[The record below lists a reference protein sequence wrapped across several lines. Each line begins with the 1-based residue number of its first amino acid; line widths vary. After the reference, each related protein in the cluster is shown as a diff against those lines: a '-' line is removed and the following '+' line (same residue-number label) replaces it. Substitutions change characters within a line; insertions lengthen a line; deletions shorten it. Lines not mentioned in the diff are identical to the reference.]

1 MGHKLPTEWQHKMGN
16 SEGLSSNSLMNKNVH
31 DIQKSVI
38 HKSKDSPNITIPEIK
53 PRKTRALTKRYDTEI
68 DEEFKTRSSQLPNSH
83 FKDMPR
89 IIKVKNCE
97 ITGHFIPGFVSSEN
111 NLHEKPRKFEPIQKQ
126 NEFGL
131 SRTLMKEKTHRK
143 INPESTVENITQ
155 KNKFNKAT
163 YQARS
168 IGIATPIVPVSHER
182 KKILIKK

>member
-38 HKSKDSPNITIPEIK
+38 HKVKDSPIITIPEIK

-89 IIKVKNCE
+89 IIRVKNCE
-97 ITGHFIPGFVSSEN
+97 ITGHFIPGFVSSKDDIN
-111 NLHEKPRKFEPIQKQ
+111 EKPREFEPIKKR
-126 NEFGL
+126 NEFGI
-131 SRTLMKEKTHRK
+131 SKTMMKEKTYNK
-143 INPESTVENITQ
+143 INPESIVQGVSQ
-155 KNKFNKAT
+155 KNKFNYT
-163 YQARS
+163 SYDARPL
-168 IGIATPIVPVSHER
+168 GMPTPIVAVNQER
-182 KKILIKK
+182 KKLLIKK